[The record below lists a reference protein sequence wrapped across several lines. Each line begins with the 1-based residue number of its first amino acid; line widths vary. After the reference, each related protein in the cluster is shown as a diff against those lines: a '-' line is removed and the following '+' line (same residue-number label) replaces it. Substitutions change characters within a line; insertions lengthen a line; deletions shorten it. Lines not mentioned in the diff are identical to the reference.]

1 MAEKLNFTKAAI
13 EALPI
18 PTSGQRAEYIDT
30 KQPSLRLRVTSS
42 SVKSFCVLKRIRGA
56 RMERITLGRH
66 PEMTIEQARKK
77 TAELLGKIAEGNNPA
92 DARRALKAELTFA
105 DLFVEYGER
114 HGQKKLAWR
123 DDQQRYRDYLEKPLG
138 CLKVGT
144 ITSPMISRMLSD
156 IERTGKSGATV
167 NQVRAL
173 ASVVF
178 SKGVEWGLASNNPV
192 RNVKT
197 RKKISRDRFLQAHEL
212 PRFFQALAEEPNAI
226 IRGFFLLSLLTGAR
240 RANVLSMRWPDLN
253 LDEGIWRISRTK
265 NGDPQN
271 LTLTAEAVALLTQL
285 KNEADTGGDYVFPG
299 EGKTGHL
306 VEPKKGWQRIFD
318 RDELTQ
324 LRTMIRDA
332 GGIYD
337 PLIYARTG
345 ERAAESLDSALECA
359 RLQAKELKLNI
370 DGVRIKDVRI
380 HDLRRTIGSWQAKTG
395 ASLAIIGKSL
405 NHKSQQ
411 ATAIYARLDL
421 DPVRASLEKATSAM
435 LGAAGIT
442 SLTPESA
449 RLQPDPKSPL
459 GSCQRTGQ
467 QLIKDRNGHE

>member
-1 MAEKLNFTKAAI
+1 MAEKLNFNKAAI

-18 PTSGQRAEYIDT
+18 PASGQRAEYIDT
-30 KQPSLRLRVTSS
+30 KQPSLRLRVTPSG
-42 SVKSFCVLKRIRGA
+42 VKSFCVLKRIRGA
-56 RMERITLGRH
+56 GMERVTLGRY
-66 PEMTIEQARKK
+66 PDMTIEQARKK
-77 TAELLGKIAEGNNPA
+77 AAELLGKIAEGNNPA
-92 DARRALKAELTFA
+92 EARRAIRAELTFA
-105 DLFVEYGER
+105 DLFVEYGKR

-123 DDQQRYRDYLEKPLG
+123 DDQQRYRDYLEKSLG
-138 CLKVGT
+138 GLKVSA

-167 NQVRAL
+167 NHVRAL
-173 ASVVF
+173 ASVIF
-178 SKGVEWGLASNNPV
+178 SKGVEWGLVSNNPV
-192 RNVKT
+192 RIVKT
-197 RKKISRDRFLQAHEL
+197 RKKVSRDRFLQSYEL
-212 PRFFQALAEEPNAI
+212 PRFFLSLAEEPNPV
-226 IRGFFLLSLLTGAR
+226 IRDYFLISLLTGAR
-240 RANVLSMRWPDLN
+240 RANVLSMRWSELN
-253 LDEGIWRISRTK
+253 LDEGIWRIPRTK
-265 NGDPQN
+265 NGEPQN
-271 LTLTAEAVALLTQL
+271 VTLTAEAVALLTQL
-285 KNEADTGGDYVFPG
+285 KEEAETGEAFVFPG

-337 PLIYARTG
+337 PLIDARKG
-345 ERAAESLDSALECA
+345 EPAAESLDSALERA

-370 DGVRIKDVRI
+370 DGVRINDVRI
-380 HDLRRTIGSWQAKTG
+380 HDLRRTMGSWQAKTG

-435 LGAAGIT
+435 LDACGLENVI
-442 SLTPESA
+442 SLTTRSSISKE
-449 RLQPDPKSPL
+449 
-459 GSCQRTGQ
+459 
-467 QLIKDRNGHE
+467 